1 MDSAR
6 YGISWGAIGVAMDC
20 YNTALK
26 YSLERVQFGKPIAAK
41 QLQQKKLAEML
52 TEITKAHF
60 YHGNLGKLKNEDKAT
75 SAQISLAKRNN
86 VDMAMNI
93 ARECKANIRRY
104 GYYWRF

>member
-1 MDSAR
+1 MCLDSAR

-52 TEITKAHF
+52 TEITKLNY
-60 YHGNLGKLKNEDKAT
+60 YHGNWESLKMIIKHP
-75 SAQISLAKRNN
+75 QHKFLLPRGI
-86 VDMAMNI
+86 M
-93 ARECKANIRRY
+93 
-104 GYYWRF
+104 